1 MNKDW
6 YGENYFSLTG
16 TSSFNK
22 AHLTKII
29 TFMRTKMK
37 QMAARTVDFRASLSS
52 IEIKFRMRPSWYN
65 EAKHNSQKVWVVFP
79 N

>member
-1 MNKDW
+1 
-6 YGENYFSLTG
+6 
-16 TSSFNK
+16 
-22 AHLTKII
+22 
-29 TFMRTKMK
+29 MK